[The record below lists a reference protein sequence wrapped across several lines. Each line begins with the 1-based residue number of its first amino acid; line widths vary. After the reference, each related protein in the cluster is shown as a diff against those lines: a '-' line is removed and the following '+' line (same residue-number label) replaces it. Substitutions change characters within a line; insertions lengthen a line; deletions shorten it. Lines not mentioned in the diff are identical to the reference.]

1 MEVTL
6 GRGQLRVPHPTFQ
19 RGGVELAHD
28 EGPEAMAQVMEA
40 QQAQPG
46 GLLLADLPLAV
57 VFDIWIANC
66 DRWSRNLLL

>member
-1 MEVTL
+1 
-6 GRGQLRVPHPTFQ
+6 
-19 RGGVELAHD
+19 
-28 EGPEAMAQVMEA
+28 MEA

-66 DRWSRNLLL
+66 DRWSRNLLLQPERSSTSGLSGVHSEQRNGRSITVTVGPL